1 MKRGILL
8 AAAAAVL
15 VAAGSVIAADGDNAE
30 GRGAFAAS
38 LRLEAIFPAAGF
50 DYMLAGRVS
59 LGPIVKYDGGK
70 FVAAAESRF
79 YFLADYERPGLKP
92 YFLAEGGYQTGSDPS
107 GSSGGSGWN
116 WAYSARDGADA
127 SAEEDAPFPYRFY
140 AFAGPGVDLR
150 ARGIDFVPFMEI
162 GPRREFRQGNEG
174 IYLYWAL
181 GLRYTW

>member
-8 AAAAAVL
+8 AAAAAF
-15 VAAGSVIAADGDNAE
+15 VAAAVASAEGDDNVE

-38 LRLEAIFPAAGF
+38 LRLEEIFPAAGF

-59 LGPIVKYDGGK
+59 LGPIVKYGGGK
-70 FVAAAESRF
+70 FVAAAESRL
-79 YFLADYERPGLKP
+79 YILADYKSPGLKP

-107 GSSGGSGWN
+107 GGSRGSGWH

-127 SAEEDAPFPYRFY
+127 SAEDDAPFPYRFY
-140 AFAGPGVDLR
+140 AFVGPGVDMR

-162 GPRREFRQGNEG
+162 GPRREFREGNED

>member
-8 AAAAAVL
+8 ATAAAAL
-15 VAAGSVIAADGDNAE
+15 LAAGVASAEGEDNVE

-38 LRLEAIFPAAGF
+38 LRLEQIFPAAGF

-59 LGPIVKYDGGK
+59 LGPVLKYDGGK
-70 FVAAAESRF
+70 FVAAAGSRL
-79 YFLADYERPGLKP
+79 YFLADYKSPGLKP

-107 GSSGGSGWN
+107 GGPVTGHYTGG
-116 WAYSARDGADA
+116 YPARDGADA
-127 SAEEDAPFPYRFY
+127 SDEDDAPFPYRFY
-140 AFAGPGVDLR
+140 AFVGPGVDLR
-150 ARGIDFVPFMEI
+150 ARGIDVVPFMEI
-162 GPRREFRQGNEG
+162 GPRREFRQGNED

>member
-1 MKRGILL
+1 MKRSILL
-8 AAAAAVL
+8 ATAAAAL
-15 VAAGSVIAADGDNAE
+15 VAAGVASAEGDDAE

-38 LRLEAIFPAAGF
+38 LRLESIFPAAGF
-50 DYMLAGRVS
+50 DYMFAGRVS
-59 LGPIVKYDGGK
+59 LGPVLKYDGGK

-107 GSSGGSGWN
+107 GNPVTGHWTVGYAG
-116 WAYSARDGADA
+116 RDGADA
-127 SAEEDAPFPYRFY
+127 TAEEDALFPYRFY
-140 AFAGPGVDLR
+140 AFVGPGVDLR

-162 GPRREFRQGNEG
+162 GPRREFREGNEDF
-174 IYLYWAL
+174 YLYWAL